1 MYDDYDYDYDDGL
14 EESSGLLI
22 LEDLEQFS
30 CDSSV
35 PDIVRI
41 WSDGDDSRYSE

>member
-1 MYDDYDYDYDDGL
+1 MLYDYEFDED
-14 EESSGLLI
+14 EEETYFLMD
-22 LEDLEQFS
+22 EDLEELRA
-30 CDSSV
+30 DLNV